1 MTTVIDHNFQKLS
14 NLIAN
19 FHTTREEIDEIIILY
34 TFLKNCKLSNS
45 QTEELLIFDTKVKL
59 CIKKFISEGEK
70 PLNITKNQK
79 VLEDLKEPSVNNIE
93 QSFLLQDT
101 ELSSTKTEDY
111 VNIQSPVK
119 GILEKL
125 KWWT

>member
-70 PLNITKNQK
+70 PLSITKNQK
-79 VLEDLKEPSVNNIE
+79 VLEDLKEPYVNNIDQTIMLSLNSSEE
-93 QSFLLQDT
+93 Q
-101 ELSSTKTEDY
+101 EDY
-111 VNIQSPVK
+111 INLKSPEHNILS
-119 GILEKL
+119 KL
-125 KWWT
+125 KWWK

>member
-1 MTTVIDHNFQKLS
+1 MTTVIVHNFQKLS

-79 VLEDLKEPSVNNIE
+79 VLEDLKEPSVNNIDQSIMLSLDRIEE
-93 QSFLLQDT
+93 QQDYIN
-101 ELSSTKTEDY
+101 LK
-111 VNIQSPVK
+111 SPDN
-119 GILEKL
+119 GILSKL
-125 KWWT
+125 KWWN

>member
-1 MTTVIDHNFQKLS
+1 MTTVIVHNFQKLS

-70 PLNITKNQK
+70 PLNVSKNQK
-79 VLEDLKEPSVNNIE
+79 VLEDLKEPSVNNIDQTIMLSLNSSEE
-93 QSFLLQDT
+93 Q
-101 ELSSTKTEDY
+101 EDY
-111 VNIQSPVK
+111 INLKSPDN
-119 GILEKL
+119 GILSKL
-125 KWWT
+125 KWWK

>member
-1 MTTVIDHNFQKLS
+1 MTTVIVHNFQKLS

-70 PLNITKNQK
+70 PLNVSKNQK
-79 VLEDLKEPSVNNIE
+79 VLEDLKEPYRNNIDQSIMLSLDRIEE
-93 QSFLLQDT
+93 QQDYINIKSP
-101 ELSSTKTEDY
+101 EQNILS
-111 VNIQSPVK
+111 
-119 GILEKL
+119 KL
-125 KWWT
+125 KWWN

>member
-1 MTTVIDHNFQKLS
+1 MTTVIVHNFQKLS

-79 VLEDLKEPSVNNIE
+79 VLEDLKEPYRNNIDQSIMLSLDRIEE
-93 QSFLLQDT
+93 QQDYINIKSP
-101 ELSSTKTEDY
+101 EQNILS
-111 VNIQSPVK
+111 
-119 GILEKL
+119 KL
-125 KWWT
+125 KWWN

>member
-1 MTTVIDHNFQKLS
+1 MTTVIVHNFQKLS

-45 QTEELLIFDTKVKL
+45 QSEELLIFDTKVKL

-70 PLNITKNQK
+70 PLNVTKNQK
-79 VLEDLKEPSVNNIE
+79 VLEDLKEPYRNNIDQSIMLSLDRIEE
-93 QSFLLQDT
+93 QQDYIN
-101 ELSSTKTEDY
+101 LK
-111 VNIQSPVK
+111 SPDN
-119 GILEKL
+119 GILSKL
-125 KWWT
+125 KWWN

>member
-1 MTTVIDHNFQKLS
+1 MTTVIVHNFQKLS

-70 PLNITKNQK
+70 PLNVTKNQK
-79 VLEDLKEPSVNNIE
+79 VLEDLKEPYRNNIDQSIMLSLDRIEE
-93 QSFLLQDT
+93 QQDYINIKSP
-101 ELSSTKTEDY
+101 EQNILS
-111 VNIQSPVK
+111 
-119 GILEKL
+119 KL
-125 KWWT
+125 KWWN

>member
-1 MTTVIDHNFQKLS
+1 MTTVIVHNFQKLS

-70 PLNITKNQK
+70 PLNVTKNQK
-79 VLEDLKEPSVNNIE
+79 VLEDLKEPYRNNIDQSIMLSLDRIEE
-93 QSFLLQDT
+93 QQDYINLKSP
-101 ELSSTKTEDY
+101 EQNILS
-111 VNIQSPVK
+111 
-119 GILEKL
+119 KL
-125 KWWT
+125 KWWN

>member
-1 MTTVIDHNFQKLS
+1 MTTVIVHNFQKLS

-45 QTEELLIFDTKVKL
+45 QTEELLIFDTTVKL

-79 VLEDLKEPSVNNIE
+79 VLEDLKEPYRNNIDQSIMLSLDRIEE
-93 QSFLLQDT
+93 QQDYINLKSP
-101 ELSSTKTEDY
+101 EQNILS
-111 VNIQSPVK
+111 
-119 GILEKL
+119 KL
-125 KWWT
+125 KWWN

>member
-1 MTTVIDHNFQKLS
+1 MTTVIVHNFQKLS

-79 VLEDLKEPSVNNIE
+79 VLEDLKEPYRNNIDQSIMLSLDRIEE
-93 QSFLLQDT
+93 QQDYIN
-101 ELSSTKTEDY
+101 LK
-111 VNIQSPVK
+111 SPDN
-119 GILEKL
+119 GILSKL
-125 KWWT
+125 KWWN

>member
-59 CIKKFISEGEK
+59 CIKKFIDEGEK

-79 VLEDLKEPSVNNIE
+79 VLEDLKEPYVNNIDQTIMLSLNSSEE
-93 QSFLLQDT
+93 Q
-101 ELSSTKTEDY
+101 EDY
-111 VNIQSPVK
+111 INLKSPEQNILS
-119 GILEKL
+119 KL
-125 KWWT
+125 KWWK

>member
-1 MTTVIDHNFQKLS
+1 MTTVIVHNFQKLS

-70 PLNITKNQK
+70 PLNVTKNQK
-79 VLEDLKEPSVNNIE
+79 VLEDLKEPYRNNIDQSIMLSLDRIEE
-93 QSFLLQDT
+93 QQDYINLKSP
-101 ELSSTKTEDY
+101 EQNILS
-111 VNIQSPVK
+111 
-119 GILEKL
+119 KL
-125 KWWT
+125 KWWK

>member
-14 NLIAN
+14 NLIAK

-79 VLEDLKEPSVNNIE
+79 VLEDLKEPYINNIDQTIMLSLNSSEE
-93 QSFLLQDT
+93 Q
-101 ELSSTKTEDY
+101 EDY
-111 VNIQSPVK
+111 INLKSPEQNILS
-119 GILEKL
+119 KL
-125 KWWT
+125 KWWN

>member
-1 MTTVIDHNFQKLS
+1 MTTVIVHNFQKLS

-19 FHTTREEIDEIIILY
+19 FHTTREEPIDEIIILY

-70 PLNITKNQK
+70 PLNVTKNQK
-79 VLEDLKEPSVNNIE
+79 VLEDLKEPYRNNID
-93 QSFLLQDT
+93 QSIM
-101 ELSSTKTEDY
+101 LSLDR
-111 VNIQSPVK
+111 IQK
-119 GILEKL
+119 NNKII
-125 KWWT
+125 

>member
-1 MTTVIDHNFQKLS
+1 MTTVIVHNFQKLS

-79 VLEDLKEPSVNNIE
+79 VLEDLKEPYRNNIDQSIMLSLDRIEE
-93 QSFLLQDT
+93 QQDYINLKSP
-101 ELSSTKTEDY
+101 EQNILS
-111 VNIQSPVK
+111 
-119 GILEKL
+119 KL
-125 KWWT
+125 KWWN

>member
-1 MTTVIDHNFQKLS
+1 MTTVIVHNFQKLS

-45 QTEELLIFDTKVKL
+45 QSEELLIFDTKVKL

-79 VLEDLKEPSVNNIE
+79 VLEDLKEPSVNNIDQSIMLSLDRIEE
-93 QSFLLQDT
+93 QQDYIN
-101 ELSSTKTEDY
+101 LK
-111 VNIQSPVK
+111 SPDN
-119 GILEKL
+119 GILSKL
-125 KWWT
+125 KWWN

>member
-14 NLIAN
+14 NLIAK

-79 VLEDLKEPSVNNIE
+79 VLEDLKEPYINNIDQTIMLSLNSSEE
-93 QSFLLQDT
+93 Q
-101 ELSSTKTEDY
+101 EDY
-111 VNIQSPVK
+111 INLKSLEQNILS
-119 GILEKL
+119 KL
-125 KWWT
+125 KWWN

>member
-79 VLEDLKEPSVNNIE
+79 VLEDLKEPYVNNIDQTIMLSLNSSEE
-93 QSFLLQDT
+93 Q
-101 ELSSTKTEDY
+101 EDY
-111 VNIQSPVK
+111 INLKSPEQNILS
-119 GILEKL
+119 KL
-125 KWWT
+125 KWWN

>member
-34 TFLKNCKLSNS
+34 TFLKICKLSNS
-45 QTEELLIFDTKVKL
+45 QIDEFLNFDTKVKL

-79 VLEDLKEPSVNNIE
+79 VLEDLKEPSVNNIDQTIMLSLNSSEE
-93 QSFLLQDT
+93 Q
-101 ELSSTKTEDY
+101 EDY
-111 VNIQSPVK
+111 INLKSPEQNILS
-119 GILEKL
+119 KL
-125 KWWT
+125 KWWK